1 MTYDAPLSPRPLGRL
16 DHLTGSGRRVLTA
29 RALREHGVSTAV
41 AGARCRPGGP
51 WQMLL
56 PGVYLLHPGT
66 PTSEDRLRAALLYA
80 ERRAV
85 PAQAGPDRSPAAAHR
100 PQGPEAMVTGLA
112 ALALHGFDCAPPLTT
127 LDRIDVLL
135 PRTRRLR
142 SVGCAHVVRA
152 QRLPEPVH
160 ITGLPVAPAAR
171 ALADAVQEGADP
183 VTVRRLM
190 TEAVRGGH
198 CDPQEVLEELGR
210 ARLLARPQI
219 ADAADTL
226 VAEAR
231 GLAEGDLYA
240 AVFAGRLPDPC
251 WNVRLRLPGGPHLAD
266 VDAYWPD
273 HAVAAVLPGGDD
285 ALRRQTLEGLG
296 ITVVVPAP
304 QPEQEAGQDDL
315 SRRAAVLRTALM
327 AAEDREPAA
336 HVEVLPR

>member
-1 MTYDAPLSPRPLGRL
+1 MTHNAPLSPRPLGRL
-16 DHLTGSGRRVLTA
+16 DHLTGSRRRVLTA
-29 RALREHGVSTAV
+29 RALREHGVTTAA
-41 AGARCRPGGP
+41 AGSRCRPGGP

-56 PGVYLLHPGT
+56 PGVYLLHPGP

-80 ERRAV
+80 QRRTV
-85 PAQAGPDRSPAAAHR
+85 PAQAGPGRTSAASSGTGA
-100 PQGPEAMVTGLA
+100 PDAMVTGLA
-112 ALALHGFDCAPPLTT
+112 ALALHGFDCAPALTS
-127 LDRIDVLL
+127 LERIDVLL

-142 SVGCAHVVRA
+142 SVGCAHIVRT
-152 QRLPEPVH
+152 QHLRQPVH
-160 ITGLPVAPAAR
+160 ITGLPVAPAVR
-171 ALADAVQEGADP
+171 ALTDAVQELADP

-210 ARLLARPQI
+210 ERLLVRPQI

-231 GLAEGDLYA
+231 ALAEGDLYA

-251 WNVRLRLPGGPHLAD
+251 WNVRLRLPGGPQLAD
-266 VDAYWPD
+266 VDAYWPG

-285 ALRRQTLEGLG
+285 ALRRETLEGLG
-296 ITVVVPAP
+296 VTVVVVAP
-304 QPEQEAGQDDL
+304 QTGHDDL
-315 SRRAAVLRTALM
+315 ARQAAVLRTALM

-336 HVEVLPR
+336 YVEVLPR

>member
-1 MTYDAPLSPRPLGRL
+1 MTHNAPLSPRPLGRL
-16 DHLTGSGRRVLTA
+16 DHLTGSRRRVLTA
-29 RALREHGVSTAV
+29 RALREHGVTAAT
-41 AGARCRPGGP
+41 AGSRCRPGGP

-56 PGVYLLHPGT
+56 PGVYLLHPGP

-80 ERRAV
+80 ERR
-85 PAQAGPDRSPAAAHR
+85 PASAPDGPGHAPTGPNGAAA
-100 PQGPEAMVTGLA
+100 PEAMVTGLA
-112 ALALHGFDCAPPLTT
+112 ALALHGFACAPPLTA

-142 SVGCAHVVRA
+142 SAGCAHVVRA
-152 QRLPEPVH
+152 QHLPQPVH

-171 ALADAVQEGADP
+171 ALTDAVQELTDP

-240 AVFAGRLPDPC
+240 TVFAGRLPDPC
-251 WNVRLRLPGGPHLAD
+251 WNVRLRLPGGPTLAD
-266 VDAYWPD
+266 VDAYWPE
-273 HAVAAVLPGGDD
+273 HAVAAVLPAGDD
-285 ALRRQTLEGLG
+285 TARRETLEGLG
-296 ITVVVPAP
+296 ITVVVVAP
-304 QPEQEAGQDDL
+304 QHDSDDL
-315 SRRAAVLRTALM
+315 GRHASVLRTALM

-336 HVEVLPR
+336 YVEVLPR